1 MSTTTASTRTS
12 NRAVA
17 GVGIAALALAAV
29 AAGVAYNAGQQNAP
43 QAAPAA
49 SSSSASQSGS
59 GTGTGTN
66 PSTGGNSN
74 KVEPSNAIKAIQQEL
89 GELNF
94 YQGPINGY
102 DTPATVAA
110 VKNLQAQAG
119 LPQTGHMNPQTRTA
133 LLKYLAQG
141 SNNMNS

>member
-1 MSTTTASTRTS
+1 MSTTTATTSTRNR

-17 GVGIAALALAAV
+17 GVGIAALALGAV

-49 SSSSASQSGS
+49 SSSSASQA
-59 GTGTGTN
+59 GTGTT
-66 PSTGGNSN
+66 PSTGGNNN
-74 KVEPSNAIKAIQQEL
+74 KIQPSNAIKAVQQEL
-89 GELNF
+89 AELNF

-102 DTPATVAA
+102 DTAATVSA
-110 VKNLQAQAG
+110 VQNLQREAG
-119 LPQTGHMNPQTRTA
+119 LPQTGHMDPQTRAA

-141 SNNMNS
+141 SNTMNS